1 MITLTHE
8 DLQRI
13 IYNGMVVAITQSRT
27 QRALQATDNNELL
40 LGLHE
45 QAGKMSLNVQNSPAY
60 PIDLDRIASVL

>member
-13 IYNGMVVAITQSRT
+13 IYNGMVVAVTTAQT
-27 QRALQATDNNELL
+27 QRPVPIENSELL

-45 QAGKMSLNVQNSPAY
+45 QAGKMAYNVQSSPAY
-60 PIDLDRIASVL
+60 PIDLDKIASVI